1 MILSKCP
8 EFLQSQDSSFYH
20 FENLTLNQFHGQ
32 HTETRQNNSSMDVLE
47 MIQLSGQTKK
57 NN

>member
-1 MILSKCP
+1 MDNIQK
-8 EFLQSQDSSFYH
+8 QDKII
-20 FENLTLNQFHGQ
+20 TD
-32 HTETRQNNSSMDVLE
+32 MDVLE